1 MRRVH
6 CRRCWQTTAFL
17 SKICTHCGEV
27 DRFRVV
33 RGLGEL
39 SVYIAA
45 CAVAIGL
52 TLWIAS
58 NFF

>member
-1 MRRVH
+1 MRLVH

-17 SKICTHCGEV
+17 STMCTHCGEV

-39 SVYIAA
+39 LVYIAA
-45 CAVAIGL
+45 IGVGIVL

-58 NFF
+58 SFY